1 MSIRF
6 PDDLFA
12 LWGGDTLA
20 ALSYMHEAMKMV
32 HRDLKPANVLF
43 KDQRLSDPT
52 TLPI

>member
-1 MSIRF
+1 MGIRF

-12 LWGGDTLA
+12 FWAYDTLA
-20 ALSYMHEAMKMV
+20 ALAHMHDGMKMV